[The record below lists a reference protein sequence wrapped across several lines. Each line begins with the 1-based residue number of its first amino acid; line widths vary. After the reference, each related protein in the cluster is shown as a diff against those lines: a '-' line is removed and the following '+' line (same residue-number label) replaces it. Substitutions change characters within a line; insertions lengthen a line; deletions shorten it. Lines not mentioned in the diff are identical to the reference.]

1 MSANVGSVRIIAGR
15 WKHRKISFP
24 ATSELRPTMGTLRE
38 TIFAWLTSYLQG
50 ARCLDVFAGSGA
62 LGLEALSRGAAFA
75 LFFDKNK
82 SLTDSILQH
91 LKKFSAEPDSYQVL
105 CGHMPECLI
114 AQSVKP
120 FDIVFLDPPYQ
131 MQDFDHV
138 LQSLIEAGY
147 VRSGGLIV
155 FERMA
160 TEFENFSVSFKL
172 LRSRRIGQTECG
184 LLQYI
189 KA

>member
-15 WKHRKISFP
+15 WKQRKVSFP
-24 ATSELRPTMGTLRE
+24 ANSQVRPTMGSLRE
-38 TIFAWLTSYLQG
+38 TMFAWLSSYLQG
-50 ARCLDVFAGSGA
+50 ARCLDLFAGSGA
-62 LGLEALSRGAAFA
+62 LGLEALSRGAGFSM
-75 LFFDKNK
+75 FFDKNK
-82 SLTDSILQH
+82 ILTDSIIQH
-91 LKKFSAEPDSYQVL
+91 LQKFSAEPDTYQVV
-105 CGHMPECLI
+105 CGHVPDGLI
-114 AQSVKP
+114 AHSVEP

-131 MQDFDHV
+131 MHNFDHL

-155 FERMA
+155 FEHMA

-172 LRSRRIGQTECG
+172 LRSRRIGQTECS

-189 KA
+189 KN